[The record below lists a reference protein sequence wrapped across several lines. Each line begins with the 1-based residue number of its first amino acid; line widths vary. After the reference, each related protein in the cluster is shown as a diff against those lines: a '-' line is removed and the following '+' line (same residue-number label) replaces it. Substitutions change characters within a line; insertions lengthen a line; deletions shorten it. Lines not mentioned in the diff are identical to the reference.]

1 MVLVWVTEMVLK
13 DLLLVSVV
21 EEVVVGRSMSTRVG
35 LVLVMELK
43 LLS

>member
-1 MVLVWVTEMVLK
+1 MVLVWVTKMVLK
-13 DLLLVSVV
+13 DRLLLSAV
-21 EEVVVGRSMSTRVG
+21 EEVVVGRGILTRVG